1 MNQMKRILLAVSL
14 VLLLVS
20 CQSVKT
26 DDVITLHNTLDI
38 TPVDDECRNWYE
50 IFVWSYF
57 DTDNNGIG
65 DFNGVSEK
73 LDYISSMGFNGIWLM
88 PVMTATSYHKYD
100 TEDYYSVDPDYGT
113 MEDFELL
120 LEEAHKRNIKV
131 IIDLVVNHS
140 SGSNPWFKEACAY
153 LAEYGEVGGR
163 YGSYYNFSKENDSGR
178 HPVPGAD
185 GWFYECQ
192 FTSTMPDLNLDSSE
206 VRAEIVSI
214 MKFWLEKG
222 VDGFRLDAVTSYYT
236 YSKDKNIAFLGWL
249 NSEAKKIKSD
259 CYLVGE
265 AWLGSDRAVREYYS
279 SGVDSFF
286 IFPVATASGQ
296 VYDTLKEIRVDNGKA
311 LADMLLNAEAVY
323 DTGVYAP
330 FLSNHDTARI
340 ASFIGRSQKDKIKMA
355 QGILSLMRGSIFVY
369 YGEEIGMISTADGSD
384 PYKRIAMKWSDRRV
398 YEGWCY
404 TSPQAITVTE
414 DNYKYPSLEAQM
426 EDEDSILSYYRTS
439 LRIRNANPEIARGD
453 VSVLDEYYEQSRYCC
468 VLRWDWRGESVY
480 AAVNL
485 DREYEHELV
494 LDIPGTYMTAYLTAS
509 AGESVTYDEKS
520 GTLVLPP
527 YSYAVFRAGK

>member
-1 MNQMKRILLAVSL
+1 MKKILLVLSL
-14 VLLLVS
+14 VIFLVS
-20 CQSVKT
+20 CQSVKPV
-26 DDVITLHNTLDI
+26 DVISLGNTLSV
-38 TPVDDECRNWYE
+38 TPVDDSCRCWYE
-50 IFVWSYF
+50 IFVWSFF
-57 DTDNNGIG
+57 DTDNDGVG
-65 DFNGVSEK
+65 DINGVTEK
-73 LDYISSMGFNGIWLM
+73 LDYISSLGFNGIWLM

-100 TEDYYSVDPDYGT
+100 TEDYYSIDSDYGT
-113 MEDFELL
+113 MEDFEIL

-140 SGSNPWFKEACAY
+140 SSSNPWFKEACSY
-153 LAEYGEVGGR
+153 LSEHGETGGE
-163 YGSYYNFSKENDSGR
+163 YGSYYNFKKESDSGW

-185 GWFYECQ
+185 GWYYECQ
-192 FTSTMPDLNLDSSE
+192 FTSTMPDFNLDSSE
-206 VRAEIVSI
+206 VRAEIISI

-222 VDGFRLDAVTSYYT
+222 VDGFRLDATTSYYT
-236 YSKDKNIAFLGWL
+236 YSKEKNIAFLEWL

-296 VYDTLKEIRVDNGKA
+296 VYDTLKEIRRDNGKA
-311 LADMLLNAEAVY
+311 LADMLLNAQSVY
-323 DTGVYAP
+323 DTGIYAP

-340 ASFIGRSQKDKIKMA
+340 SSFIGRSQKDKIKMA
-355 QGILSLMRGSIFVY
+355 QGILSLMPGSIFVY

-384 PYKRIAMKWSDRRV
+384 PYKRIAMKWSEKRV

-404 TSPQAITVTE
+404 TSPEGITVTE
-414 DNYKYPSLEAQM
+414 DNYKYPSVEAQA

-439 LRIRNANPEIARGD
+439 LAIRNANPGIARGE
-453 VSVLDEYYEQSRYCC
+453 VSVLDEYYEQSKYCC
-468 VLRWDWRGESVY
+468 VLRWDWNGETLY

-485 DREYEHELV
+485 DREYEHALS
-494 LDIPGTYMTAYLTAS
+494 LDIPLLSMTAYLTAS
-509 AGESVTYDEKS
+509 ADDRVTYDEKS
-520 GTLVLPP
+520 GALVLPP
-527 YSYAVFRAGK
+527 YSYAVFRAGE